1 MSDITVSFS
10 HNDYKIIV
18 KESLY
23 KGFFKL
29 ERFGIQHRLFAGGST
44 ETFSRELFERGEAA
58 AVLIYDPNKEVVV
71 LTEQFRIGAALDN
84 TKTSPWLL
92 EVVAGIIEES
102 EQAEEVARREAQEE
116 TGCIIQDL
124 IPISSYWS
132 SPGGTSE
139 KIHLYCALVDSNG
152 VEGIHGLDHEQED
165 ILVRIIA
172 FDQAYN
178 GIASGEINN
187 AATIIA
193 LQWLKLNQSS
203 LSQHSLDQK
212 KQNPIAIKTD

>member
-1 MSDITVSFS
+1 MSEISVSFS
-10 HNDYKIIV
+10 QDDCKIIA

-23 KGFFKL
+23 TGFFKL
-29 ERFGIQHRLFAGGST
+29 DRFEIQHRLFTGGST
-44 ETFSRELFERGEAA
+44 DTFKRELFERGEAA
-58 AVLIYDPNKEVVV
+58 AVLLYDPSEKVVV

-84 TKTSPWLL
+84 TDTSPWLL
-92 EVVAGIIEES
+92 EVVAGMVEEG

-139 KIHLYCALVDSNG
+139 KIHLYCALLDSRG
-152 VEGIHGLDHEQED
+152 MGGIHGLDHEQED
-165 ILVRIIA
+165 ILVRIIP
-172 FDQAYN
+172 FEQAYN

-193 LQWLKLNQSS
+193 LQWLKLNE
-203 LSQHSLDQK
+203 HSLNQ
-212 KQNPIAIKTD
+212 PR

>member
-1 MSDITVSFS
+1 MSELSVSFS
-10 HNDYKIIV
+10 QDDYKIIA

-23 KGFFKL
+23 DGFFKMN
-29 ERFGIQHRLFAGGST
+29 RFEIQHRLFAGGST
-44 ETFSRELFERGEAA
+44 EAFSRELFERGEAA
-58 AVLIYDPNKEVVV
+58 AVLLYDASEDLVV
-71 LTEQFRIGAALDN
+71 LTEQFRIGAALDE
-84 TKTSPWLL
+84 THTSPWLL
-92 EVVAGIIEES
+92 EVVAGIVEEG

-116 TGCIIQDL
+116 ADCIVQDL

-139 KIHLYCALVDSNG
+139 KIHLYCALIDSAG
-152 VEGIHGLDHEQED
+152 MGGIHGLDHEQED
-165 ILVRIIA
+165 ILVRIIP

-193 LQWLKLNQSS
+193 LQWLKLNQLS
-203 LSQHSLDQK
+203 LSQAK
-212 KQNPIAIKTD
+212 KTI

>member
-1 MSDITVSFS
+1 MSELSVSFS
-10 HNDYKIIV
+10 QDDYKIIA

-23 KGFFKL
+23 NGFFKL
-29 ERFGIQHRLFAGGST
+29 DRFEIQHRLFAGGNSDS
-44 ETFSRELFERGEAA
+44 FSRELFERGEAA
-58 AVLIYDPNKEVVV
+58 AVLLYDPSKDVVV
-71 LTEQFRIGAALDN
+71 LTEQFRIGAALDEAN
-84 TKTSPWLL
+84 TSPWLL
-92 EVVAGIIEES
+92 EVVAGIVEEG

-116 TGCIIQDL
+116 ADCIVQDL

-139 KIHLYCALVDSNG
+139 KIHLYCALIDSAG
-152 VEGIHGLDHEQED
+152 MGGIHGLDHEQED
-165 ILVRIIA
+165 ILVRIIP

-193 LQWLKLNQSS
+193 LQWLKLNQLS
-203 LSQHSLDQK
+203 LTPS
-212 KQNPIAIKTD
+212 